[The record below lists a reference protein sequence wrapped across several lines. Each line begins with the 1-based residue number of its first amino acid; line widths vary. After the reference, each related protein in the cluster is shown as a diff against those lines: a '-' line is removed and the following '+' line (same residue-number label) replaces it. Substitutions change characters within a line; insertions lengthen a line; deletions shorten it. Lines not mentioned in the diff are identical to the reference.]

1 MALQIVLTESD
12 LLRMDKALS
21 DKLINWYLEDRRSN
35 VGSPPSPDLGSINAT
50 GTVQVSP
57 LREEAGRV
65 SFPEFV
71 RAGLLSPGTDIS
83 CKALKRQKRS
93 GAKTYIDAGKVL
105 PDGSVEYHGQH
116 YLIPSKLAVD
126 VVNDNGGKTKAL
138 NGYDYLFVRISNRLV
153 PLKELRDRFAEQNA

>member
-65 SFPEFV
+65 SFPNLCGPVSSHQELISLARRSNV
-71 RAGLLSPGTDIS
+71 RSVAARRPISTQERCSPME
-83 CKALKRQKRS
+83 
-93 GAKTYIDAGKVL
+93 V
-105 PDGSVEYHGQH
+105 
-116 YLIPSKLAVD
+116 
-126 VVNDNGGKTKAL
+126 
-138 NGYDYLFVRISNRLV
+138 SNITV
-153 PLKELRDRFAEQNA
+153 SII